1 VKRRYPALLATAVAS
16 SLVAACGGGSGGDST
31 TGNPEYVTG
40 GSFVMSLGSDPG
52 GINPYKSTG
61 GLNRQIYA
69 FAYDT
74 LVGRGPDGKAVPQIA
89 TSWTVTTTSVTYT
102 VRRDVTCD
110 DGTALKPSDIA
121 ADFTYIADPK
131 TLSPWVQ
138 FSVPVKYTATAD
150 DAAGTVTI
158 TSTTPFGTLLQG
170 AGAVPIMCPAG
181 LKTMDKLD
189 HASAGTGP
197 YRITEYVAGDHY
209 TLEARPGYKW
219 GPGGASTDT
228 PGAPKTVRIN
238 FAANE
243 STMANQL
250 VSGQIN
256 AAQIT
261 GPDRAR
267 LDKTSGIRRFDIPVI
282 VGEVN
287 FNEAAGRLFSD
298 TQLRLAV
305 ASALNRAELAPVST
319 SRQGEIANNLI
330 VEAPVQCPGDE
341 VTGALPEFDVA
352 KANQILDTAGWTRSG
367 GGVRQKNGQSLT
379 VKIIYQTGAPQTASA
394 AELIGQQLA
403 AVGIGTNLVGL
414 TNAAFLQNLYQ
425 TADFDIY
432 YSAINVDFPYMMT
445 TFFGGPTPANGGR
458 NAGAIRNPEF
468 ESLSAQAAAT
478 LAEES
483 CPLWRQAHQAL
494 LKRADVIPISSG
506 NRPFYTSKTTLQTV
520 GLFAVPTSIRLLK

>member
-1 VKRRYPALLATAVAS
+1 MKGRYPALLALAIT
-16 SLVAACGGGSGGDST
+16 LPLLAACGGGGGGST
-31 TGNPEYVTG
+31 GATQYVTG
-40 GSFVMSLGSDPG
+40 GTFVMDLGSDPG
-52 GINPYKSTG
+52 GVNPYKSTG

-74 LVGRGPDGKAVPQIA
+74 LVGRGTDGRPVPQLA
-89 TSWTVTTTSVTYT
+89 TSWKVSTTSVTYT
-102 VRRDVTCD
+102 IRTGVKCD

-121 ADFTYIADPK
+121 ADFTYIEDPK

-138 FSVPVKYTATAD
+138 FSIPIQYTATAD

-170 AGAVPIMCPAG
+170 AGAVPVMCPAG
-181 LKTMDKLD
+181 LKNMAGLD
-189 HASAGTGP
+189 HTSAGTGP
-197 YRITEYVAGDHY
+197 YRITDYVASDHY
-209 TLEARPGYKW
+209 TLQARDGYNW
-219 GPGGASTDT
+219 GPGGASIST
-228 PGAPKTVRIN
+228 PGMPKTVRIN

-267 LDKTSGIRRFDIPVI
+267 LDGAGFKRFDVPVI

-298 TQLRLAV
+298 DQLRLAA

-319 SRQGEIANNLI
+319 SNQGKLANNLI

-341 VTGALPEFDVA
+341 VTGALPSFDPA
-352 KANQILDTAGWTRSG
+352 KANQMLDAAGWTRSG
-367 GGVRQKNGQSLT
+367 GGVRQKNGRPLSAK
-379 VKIIYQTGAPQTASA
+379 VIYQTGAPQTASA

-414 TNAAFLQNLYQ
+414 TNAAFLQDLYE

-445 TFFGGPTPANGGR
+445 TFFGGAIPPKGGR
-458 NAGAIRNPEF
+458 NAGAISNPDF
-468 ESLSAQAAAT
+468 EGLSAQAAASP
-478 LAEES
+478 AEQS
-483 CPLWRQAHQAL
+483 CPLWKQAHQAL
-494 LKRADVIPISSG
+494 LKRADVIPISAG
-506 NRPFYTSKTTLQTV
+506 DRPFYTSKATLQTV